1 MPRPCRTRAACRP
14 EARPRGGGADPRSI
28 DGRVVRD
35 RAVAELRRA
44 ERAPGSEPALEV
56 AADGRSDGGGDP
68 AARAGCGRSGWGGGR
83 GRRGGRG
90 GGRGGGRRVGG
101 DGGEE

>member
-1 MPRPCRTRAACRP
+1 MPRPCRTRARA
-14 EARPRGGGADPRSI
+14 ARELDLEGGGADPRSI

-56 AADGRSDGGGDP
+56 AADGRGDGGGDP
-68 AARAGCGRSGWGGGR
+68 AARGGCGRGERAFRCASFDTTPATWRFAARAGG
-83 GRRGGRG
+83 
-90 GGRGGGRRVGG
+90 
-101 DGGEE
+101 